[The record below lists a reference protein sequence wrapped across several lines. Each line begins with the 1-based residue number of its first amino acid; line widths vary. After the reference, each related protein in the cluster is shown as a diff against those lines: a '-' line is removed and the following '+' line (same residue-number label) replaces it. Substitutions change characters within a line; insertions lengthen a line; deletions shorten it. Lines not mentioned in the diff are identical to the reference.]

1 MDIYVYPLN
10 QLHLRLVK
18 SGFILHNIAYNCII
32 LYKENMD
39 NFYNV
44 NQSAFIMKVHPLTV
58 RRYIREGKLKAVK
71 LGGNVRIKERD
82 LQSFMRDFEP
92 REQQEQSVFRK
103 VSQQKEFT
111 TADPFLRLKG
121 RAATVE
127 I

>member
-1 MDIYVYPLN
+1 
-10 QLHLRLVK
+10 
-18 SGFILHNIAYNCII
+18 
-32 LYKENMD
+32 MD

-58 RRYIREGKLKAVK
+58 RRYIREGKLKAVR

-82 LQSFMRDFEP
+82 LQSFMKEFEP
-92 REQQEQSVFRK
+92 KEHQEITTFKKTSR
-103 VSQQKEFT
+103 QKEFT

-127 I
+127 L

>member
-1 MDIYVYPLN
+1 
-10 QLHLRLVK
+10 
-18 SGFILHNIAYNCII
+18 
-32 LYKENMD
+32 MD

-44 NQSAFIMKVHPLTV
+44 NQAAFIMKVHPLTI
-58 RRYIREGKLKAVK
+58 RRYIREGRLKAVK
-71 LGGNVRIKERD
+71 LGGNVRIKEKD

-92 REQQEQSVFRK
+92 RQNLESSPFKRTT
-103 VSQQKEFT
+103 QQKEFT

>member
-1 MDIYVYPLN
+1 
-10 QLHLRLVK
+10 
-18 SGFILHNIAYNCII
+18 
-32 LYKENMD
+32 MD

-44 NQSAFIMKVHPLTV
+44 NQAAFIMKVHPLTI
-58 RRYIREGKLKAVK
+58 RRYIREGALKAVR

-82 LQSFMRDFEP
+82 LQTFMQDFEP
-92 REQQEQSVFRK
+92 RQSQDSSPFKRI
-103 VSQQKEFT
+103 SQQKEFT

>member
-1 MDIYVYPLN
+1 
-10 QLHLRLVK
+10 
-18 SGFILHNIAYNCII
+18 
-32 LYKENMD
+32 MD

-44 NQSAFIMKVHPLTV
+44 NQAAYIMKVHPLTI

-82 LQSFMRDFEP
+82 LQSFMKDFEP
-92 REQQEQSVFRK
+92 RQQADTLSFRRII
-103 VSQQKEFT
+103 QQKEFT

-127 I
+127 L